1 MKAYKDCANFVEDDD
16 LWAQQFQTSDRED
29 PAAKIQPNKPA
40 PVNATTPCFA
50 KVKEDVEAAKKEL
63 DKIGRQD

>member
-16 LWAQQFQTSDRED
+16 LWAQQFQVSHQED
-29 PAAKIQPNKPA
+29 QVAKFQPNKSM
-40 PVNATTPCFA
+40 PVSATTPCFA

-63 DKIGRQD
+63 DRIGR